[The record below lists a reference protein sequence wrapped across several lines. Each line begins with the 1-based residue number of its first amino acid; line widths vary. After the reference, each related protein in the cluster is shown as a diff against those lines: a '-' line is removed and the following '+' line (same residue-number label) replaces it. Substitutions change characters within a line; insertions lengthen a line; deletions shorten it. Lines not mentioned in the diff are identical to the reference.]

1 MAKKMTTAKYRSIAW
16 DAQNK
21 GNYATAAKNYDLAL
35 KNYPKHHPGSQLAAV
50 DKAGLTKLRDQNRRA
65 AKEKAKGKL

>member
-1 MAKKMTTAKYRSIAW
+1 MATMTTAKYRKIAW
-16 DAQNK
+16 DATEK

-35 KNYPKHHPGSQLAAV
+35 KHYPKHHPGSELAAV

-65 AKEKAKGKL
+65 AKIKAKGK